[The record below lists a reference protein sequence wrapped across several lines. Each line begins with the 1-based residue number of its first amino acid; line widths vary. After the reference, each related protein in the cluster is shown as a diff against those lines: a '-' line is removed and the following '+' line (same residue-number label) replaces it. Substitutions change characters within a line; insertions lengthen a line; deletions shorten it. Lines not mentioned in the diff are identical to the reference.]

1 MREDNAMT
9 KISTRD
15 AHKISV
21 SIRNGDEFKTHGAM
35 EGRETLGRWDSGRL
49 PGEFV
54 DSFLTADYAVYSYA
68 TPIAWHVPDFG
79 WVMPETRYSLTTTR
93 HQSTVRYAL
102 SLSMIR
108 PAAV

>member
-1 MREDNAMT
+1 MT

-15 AHKISV
+15 ARQIARYAV
-21 SIRNGDEFKTHGAM
+21 NRDPFKTHGAL

-49 PGEFV
+49 PSEYV
-54 DSFLTADYAVYSYA
+54 ESFLTADYAVYSYA

-93 HQSTVRYAL
+93 HQSTVSYAL
-102 SLSMIR
+102 SLGMIR
-108 PAAV
+108 PVVAA